1 MVLVLEGNPWDVVDL
16 RAKKAMTTR
25 RAFLQTAAASGVLS
39 TGIPRFALGWDK
51 LTINHGAATV
61 HPLATRSAMRVLQSG
76 GNAIDAAI
84 SAALILG
91 VVDGHNSGIGGGC
104 LVLIR
109 TAKDQIL
116 AIDGR
121 ETAGQSA
128 HEQMFVR
135 DGKADPKLSQN
146 GPLAAGVPSQIAAM
160 KQMHTAAG
168 RLPWKDLFADAKKA
182 AFDGVLASKS
192 IGRTIAAEADELRK
206 YPASKEIYFHPD
218 GSPIREGELLVQKD
232 LASTLGN
239 LAEQGAD
246 WFYQGPFAQSCEN
259 YLKSIGGIL
268 TAEDFRL
275 YQPKLRTPIRTKYR
289 SYEVIGFPPPS
300 SGGIHIA
307 QMLMML
313 EPYPI
318 GAWMRSREDA
328 YYHLLCEVM
337 KRAFADRAHWLGDS
351 DFVDVPAGLL
361 DPQYAQDRMADFSS
375 ARASSNIDHGWPN
388 GSSERELN
396 SSEPAPG
403 EDRKHTTHLTTADD
417 EGNWVAMTCTVNT
430 SWGSK
435 VTVPGTGVMLNNQM
449 DDFSISP
456 GTPNAFGLIG
466 SQSNA
471 VAPGKRPLSSM
482 SPTMVLDQS
491 RQPILTAGAAGGPRI
506 INATLQVLLR
516 VLDGGCSVAEAVAAP
531 RVHHQWR
538 PDQLLFEDQIGVG
551 TPWEIT
557 PAIRDRLTALGHPL
571 KASGA
576 LAISQAIHRQSNR
589 LEAAHDPRAHGSSE
603 A

>member
-1 MVLVLEGNPWDVVDL
+1 MS
-16 RAKKAMTTR
+16 TR
-25 RAFLQTAAASGVLS
+25 RAFLQTAAASGVLAS
-39 TGIPRFALGWDK
+39 GIPGIAYGWNTFDK
-51 LTINHGAATV
+51 LTVNHGAATV
-61 HPLATRSAMRVLQSG
+61 HPLATRSAMKILQRG

-84 SAALILG
+84 SAALVLG

-109 TAKDQIL
+109 TAKGQIH

-121 ETAGQSA
+121 ETAGQAA

-135 DGKADPKLSQN
+135 DGKADAKLSQD
-146 GPLAAGVPSQIAAM
+146 GPLASGVPSQIAAM
-160 KQMHTAAG
+160 KQMHSLAG
-168 RLPWKDLFADAKKA
+168 RMSWKDLFADAHQA
-182 AFDGVLASKS
+182 ARDGVAASKS

-206 YPASKEIYFHPD
+206 YPASKAIYFHPD
-218 GSPIREGELLVQKD
+218 SSPIREGELLVQKD
-232 LASTLGN
+232 LATTLAQI
-239 LAEQGAD
+239 AEQGAE
-246 WFYQGPFAQSCEN
+246 WFYQGPFAQACAN

-268 TAEDFRL
+268 TAEDFRS
-275 YQPKLRTPIRTKYR
+275 YQPKLRTPITTKYR
-289 SYEVIGFPPPS
+289 GYDVIGFPPPS

-313 EPYPI
+313 EPYPV
-318 GAWMRSREDA
+318 GAWMHSRPDA

-361 DPQYAQDRMADFSS
+361 DPQYSQDRMADFSNIAAS
-375 ARASSNIDHGWPN
+375 ADIQHGWPD
-388 GSSERELN
+388 GTIKREKSL
-396 SSEPAPG
+396 SEPSPG

-482 SPTMVLDQS
+482 SPTIVLDPNQ
-491 RQPILTAGAAGGPRI
+491 QPILTAGAAGGPRI

-538 PDQLLFEDQIGVG
+538 PDQFLFEEQIGVG
-551 TPWEIT
+551 SPWEIT
-557 PAIRDRLTALGHPL
+557 PAIRERLSKMGHPL

-576 LAISQAIHRQSNR
+576 LAISQAIHRQGTR
-589 LEAAHDPRAHGSSE
+589 LEAAHDPRSHGSSE

>member
-1 MVLVLEGNPWDVVDL
+1 
-16 RAKKAMTTR
+16 MTTR
-25 RAFLQTAAASGVLS
+25 RAFLQRAAASGFLAS
-39 TGIPRFALGWDK
+39 GIPATAYSWAKFDK
-51 LTINHGAATV
+51 LTVNHGAATV
-61 HPLATRSAMRVLQSG
+61 HPLATRSAMRILQSG

-84 SAALILG
+84 SAALVLG

-104 LVLIR
+104 LVLIQ

-121 ETAGQSA
+121 ETAGQAA
-128 HEQMFVR
+128 HEKMFVR

-146 GPLAAGVPSQIAAM
+146 GSLAPGVPGQIAAM
-160 KQMHTAAG
+160 KHMHSLAG
-168 RLPWKDLFADAKKA
+168 RLPWKDLFADAHQA
-182 AFDGVLASKS
+182 ALNGAAASKS

-206 YPASKEIYFHPD
+206 YPASKEVYFHPD
-218 GSPIREGELLVQKD
+218 GSLIREGELLVQKD
-232 LASTLGN
+232 LASTLAN
-239 LAEQGAD
+239 LAEQGAE
-246 WFYQGPFAQSCEN
+246 WFYQGPFAKACVN

-268 TAEDFRL
+268 TTEDFRL
-275 YQPKLRTPIRTKYR
+275 YESKLRTPLRTKYR
-289 SYEVIGFPPPS
+289 NQEVIGFPPPS
-300 SGGIHIA
+300 SGGIHVA

-313 EPYPI
+313 EPYPV
-318 GAWMRSREDA
+318 GAWMHSRPEA

-361 DPQYAQDRMADFSS
+361 DPQYAQDRMADFLNS
-375 ARASSNIDHGWPN
+375 RASSGIDHGWPN
-388 GSSERELN
+388 GSSKRDLLP
-396 SSEPAPG
+396 SEPQPG

-417 EGNWVAMTCTVNT
+417 QGNWVAMTCTVNT

-466 SQSNA
+466 SQANA

-482 SPTMVLDQS
+482 SPTMVLDQN
-491 RQPILTAGAAGGPRI
+491 RQPVLTAGAAGGPRI

-516 VLDGGCSVAEAVAAP
+516 VLDGGCSVSEAVAAP

-538 PDQLLFEDQIGVG
+538 PDQFLFEEQIGTG
-551 TPWEIT
+551 TAWEIT
-557 PAIRDRLTALGHPL
+557 PLIRERLSALGHPL

-576 LAISQAIHRQSNR
+576 LAISQAFHRKGNR
-589 LEAAHDPRAHGSSE
+589 LEAAHDPRAHGSSDD
-603 A
+603 

>member
-1 MVLVLEGNPWDVVDL
+1 MS
-16 RAKKAMTTR
+16 TR
-25 RAFLQTAAASGVLS
+25 RAFLQTAAASGVLAS
-39 TGIPRFALGWDK
+39 GIPGIADAWNGFDK
-51 LTINHGAATV
+51 LTVNHGAATV
-61 HPLATRSAMRVLQSG
+61 HPLATRSAIRILQRG

-84 SAALILG
+84 SAALVLG

-109 TAKDQIL
+109 TSKGQIH

-121 ETAGQSA
+121 ETAGQAA

-135 DGKADPKLSQN
+135 DGKADAKLSQD
-146 GPLAAGVPSQIAAM
+146 GPLASGVPSQIAAM
-160 KQMHTAAG
+160 KQMHSLAG
-168 RLPWKDLFADAKKA
+168 RMPWKDLFADAHQA
-182 AFDGVLASKS
+182 ARDGVAASKS
-192 IGRTIAAEADELRK
+192 MGRTIAAEADELRK
-206 YPASKEIYFHPD
+206 YPASKAIYFHPD
-218 GSPIREGELLVQKD
+218 SSPIREGELLVQKD
-232 LASTLGN
+232 LANTLAQI
-239 LAEQGAD
+239 AEQGAE
-246 WFYQGPFAQSCEN
+246 WFYQGPFAQACAN

-268 TAEDFRL
+268 TAEDFRS
-275 YQPKLRTPIRTKYR
+275 YQPKLRTPITTKYR
-289 SYEVIGFPPPS
+289 GYDVIGFPPPS

-313 EPYPI
+313 EPYPV
-318 GAWMRSREDA
+318 GAWMHSRPDA

-361 DPQYAQDRMADFSS
+361 DPQYSQDRMADFSNAMAS
-375 ARASSNIDHGWPN
+375 ADIQHGWPDGTN
-388 GSSERELN
+388 KREKAF
-396 SSEPAPG
+396 SEPSPG

-482 SPTMVLDQS
+482 SPTIVLDPNQ
-491 RQPILTAGAAGGPRI
+491 QPILTVGAAGGPRI

-538 PDQLLFEDQIGVG
+538 PDQFLFEEQIGVG
-551 TPWEIT
+551 SPWEIT
-557 PAIRDRLTALGHPL
+557 PAIRERLSKMGHPL

-576 LAISQAIHRQSNR
+576 LAICQAIHRQGTR
-589 LEAAHDPRAHGSSE
+589 LEAAHDPRSHGSSE

>member
-1 MVLVLEGNPWDVVDL
+1 M
-16 RAKKAMTTR
+16 ATR
-25 RAFLQTAAASGVLS
+25 RAFLQTAAASGVLAS
-39 TGIPRFALGWDK
+39 GIPTIAYGCNTVDK
-51 LTINHGAATV
+51 LTVNHGAATV
-61 HPLATRSAMRVLQSG
+61 HPLATRSAMRILQRG

-84 SAALILG
+84 SAALVLG

-109 TAKDQIL
+109 TAKDEIL

-121 ETAGQSA
+121 ETAGQAA
-128 HEQMFVR
+128 HEQMFIR
-135 DGKADPKLSQN
+135 DGKADPKLSQD
-146 GPLAAGVPSQIAAM
+146 GPLASGVPSQIAAM
-160 KQMHTAAG
+160 KQMHSLAG
-168 RLPWKDLFADAKKA
+168 RMPWKDLFADAHQA
-182 AFDGVLASKS
+182 ALDGVAASKS

-206 YPASKEIYFHPD
+206 YPASRAIYFHPD
-218 GSPIREGELLVQKD
+218 DSPIREGELLVQKD
-232 LASTLGN
+232 LANTLAQI
-239 LAEQGAD
+239 AEQGAE
-246 WFYQGPFAQSCEN
+246 WFYQGPFAQACAN

-268 TAEDFRL
+268 TAEDFRT
-275 YQPKLRTPIRTKYR
+275 YQPKLRTPITTKYR
-289 SYEVIGFPPPS
+289 GYDVIGFPPPS

-307 QMLMML
+307 QMLRML
-313 EPYPI
+313 EPYPV
-318 GAWMRSREDA
+318 GAWMHSRPEA

-361 DPQYAQDRMADFSS
+361 DPQYSQDRMADFSDTVAS
-375 ARASSNIDHGWPN
+375 ADIQHGWPN
-388 GSSERELN
+388 GTTKREAF
-396 SSEPAPG
+396 SSEPGPG

-435 VTVPGTGVMLNNQM
+435 VTVPSTGVMLNNQM

-471 VAPGKRPLSSM
+471 VAPAKRPLSSM
-482 SPTMVLDQS
+482 SPTMVLDQN

-516 VLDGGCSVAEAVAAP
+516 VLDGGCSIAEAVAAP

-538 PDQLLFEDQIGVG
+538 PDQFLFEEQIGVG
-551 TPWEIT
+551 SAWEIT
-557 PAIRDRLTALGHPL
+557 PAIRERLSKMGHPL
-571 KASGA
+571 KASDA
-576 LAISQAIHRQSNR
+576 LAISQAIHRQGNR
-589 LEAAHDPRAHGSSE
+589 LEAAHDPRSHGSSE